1 MIVRDTP
8 SKTDLLFAV
17 RGSIVPVIAPRVAFL
32 TAMSA
37 LMVALHRQLG
47 FFPAIDGSGFT
58 SFGIALSLFLGFR
71 NNAAY
76 DRWWEAR
83 KLWGGL
89 LADVRSVAREAE
101 IFVRDEERRLAILR
115 LALAFLH
122 LHRSNLRGLDDD
134 PVARSLSPDLT
145 AAPHPPCAALDRL
158 SGEIAFAHAEG
169 MIDGFGA
176 RALAERVFSMAAQQ
190 AGCER
195 IAGTPLPYVYSLLI
209 YRTTY
214 LYCLLLPL
222 SLVDAAGWLTPV
234 FVGVVG
240 YVFLGLAEVSEE
252 LAHPFGTTPNALPLD
267 AICRAAEISLAPHLG
282 EPVPKPLQARDFYL
296 S

>member
-1 MIVRDTP
+1 MIVRNTP
-8 SKTDLLFAV
+8 SKADLLFAV
-17 RGSIVPVIAPRVAFL
+17 RGSIVPVIAPRVGFL
-32 TAMSA
+32 VAMSA
-37 LMVALHRQLG
+37 LMVALHQQLG
-47 FFPAIDGSGFT
+47 VFPAIDGFGFT

-89 LADVRSVAREAE
+89 LADVRSIAREAE
-101 IFVRDEERRLAILR
+101 IFVQDAERRRGILW

-122 LHRSNLRGLDDD
+122 LHRRNLRGLDDNAG
-134 PVARSLSPDLT
+134 ARSLPADLV

-158 SGEIAFAHAEG
+158 SGEIASGHAAG
-169 MIDGFGA
+169 GIDGFGA
-176 RALAERVFSMAAQQ
+176 RALAERVASMAVQQ

-195 IAGTPLPYVYSLLI
+195 IASTPLPYVYSLLI

-222 SLVDAAGWLTPV
+222 SLVEAAGWLTPV
-234 FVGVVG
+234 FVGVVA

-282 EPVPKPLQARDFYL
+282 EPAPEPLQAQNFYL